1 MISDSVWLV
10 VKYFSIHYLCHTP
23 LEYNLLGKDLQRNIS
38 SMVLWIVIAICSL
51 QVLSAEDLGDNS
63 EVHMNESEK
72 TKRRNAVMGGILGG
86 IFGALVLGGLLFYVW
101 RNFGSRHNRV
111 QVLDSSS
118 GWLRKNFFGSL
129 FVEFAKLINQQS

>member
-51 QVLSAEDLGDNS
+51 QVLSVEDLGDNS

-101 RNFGSRHNRV
+101 RNFGSRHNRIE
-111 QVLDSSS
+111 VLDSSS
-118 GWLRKNFFGSL
+118 GWLRKVFLG
-129 FVEFAKLINQQS
+129 

>member
-38 SMVLWIVIAICSL
+38 SMVLMIFIVICSV
-51 QVLSAEDLGDNS
+51 QVLSAEDGDYS

-101 RNFGSRHNRV
+101 RNFGSRHNRIE
-111 QVLDSSS
+111 VLDSSS
-118 GWLRKNFFGSL
+118 GWLRKVFLG
-129 FVEFAKLINQQS
+129 